1 MKDVKKVLMVCT
13 KYDISG
19 DSPWLTNEF
28 AESLVERGVHVV
40 VCFVDWSTKNKS
52 AFFEQRR
59 GLDVLVVAKKN
70 YRLGLLGKAMKWFGG
85 SGKAYKELVRKCDVS
100 SFDVVVSFSPSS
112 TDRGL
117 VNRLVDKYKIKSFH
131 VLWDFFPLH
140 HNQIGLIPSGWI
152 YDLARK
158 IESRMLSKHD
168 VIGLMSPANVVFF
181 DKAWPE
187 FKNKKKVVFPIW
199 GKSGDAYMCDVAA
212 IRSELG
218 FAREDY
224 VFVYGGQ
231 LNAGRGVELIFEA
244 AKKAPSGVKFLI
256 IGWGVN
262 FEKFKKYAED
272 FPNVLVVPPR
282 PRADYKKLISSC
294 DCGLVLTDSKTSV
307 PTFPSKT
314 FDYFDVG
321 LPILAHVESTTDYG
335 EVISQEAKAGFF
347 SVGSDFDVFY
357 NNISM
362 ISRDLKKSKKMGMNG
377 KDYLRR
383 ELQVDRAVD
392 RFFNSIKF

>member
-1 MKDVKKVLMVCT
+1 M
-13 KYDISG
+13 
-19 DSPWLTNEF
+19 
-28 AESLVERGVHVV
+28 
-40 VCFVDWSTKNKS
+40 
-52 AFFEQRR
+52 
-59 GLDVLVVAKKN
+59 
-70 YRLGLLGKAMKWFGG
+70 
-85 SGKAYKELVRKCDVS
+85 
-100 SFDVVVSFSPSS
+100 
-112 TDRGL
+112 
-117 VNRLVDKYKIKSFH
+117 
-131 VLWDFFPLH
+131 
-140 HNQIGLIPSGWI
+140 
-152 YDLARK
+152 
-158 IESRMLSKHD
+158 
-168 VIGLMSPANVVFF
+168 
-181 DKAWPE
+181 
-187 FKNKKKVVFPIW
+187 
-199 GKSGDAYMCDVAA
+199 
-212 IRSELG
+212 
-218 FAREDY
+218 
-224 VFVYGGQ
+224 
-231 LNAGRGVELIFEA
+231 
-244 AKKAPSGVKFLI
+244 
-256 IGWGVN
+256 
-262 FEKFKKYAED
+262 
-272 FPNVLVVPPR
+272 PPR